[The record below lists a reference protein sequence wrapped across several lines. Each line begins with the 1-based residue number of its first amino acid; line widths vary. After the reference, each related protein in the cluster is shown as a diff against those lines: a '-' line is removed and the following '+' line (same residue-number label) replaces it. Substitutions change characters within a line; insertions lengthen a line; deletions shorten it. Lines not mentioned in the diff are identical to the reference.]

1 MLQHVC
7 AHCAKD
13 PSAQTCSVQHLHELC
28 NVRLCKG
35 PFSTEEPDGNL
46 EKMKQ
51 LIVHFALA
59 NLHNWGGDDAD
70 GNGGGRDDDHHHHLL
85 VFRSNPFLLNDAN
98 DLVYNPDGNGDD
110 VGDFDAS
117 GDVSCHL

>member
-1 MLQHVC
+1 MLLMLQHIC

-13 PSAQTCSVQHLHELC
+13 LSAQTCSVQHLHELC

-70 GNGGGRDDDHHHHLL
+70 GNGGGRVIITFLWP
-85 VFRSNPFLLNDAN
+85 FKPFL
-98 DLVYNPDGNGDD
+98 VE
-110 VGDFDAS
+110 
-117 GDVSCHL
+117 